1 VVKNQTRLP
10 SEMMLQASAC
20 SLYAKA
26 LGIRTEELFSARL
39 RKLVDLNAEITNIY
53 LGKWHGTELGA
64 AG

>member
-1 VVKNQTRLP
+1 
-10 SEMMLQASAC
+10 MMLQASAC